1 MIDAK
6 DYVAVEHV
14 DVLLTDLKAED
25 IAGITIE
32 NVHHLSPATNETP
45 DLRGTTF
52 GENARILVKAIVSRS
67 SRQSLEFTS
76 LNVIMLVD
84 TGSPYVYL
92 SERTWEALG
101 VKVEDLPNNGQAYVK
116 VNGMRVLAH
125 VSSNHFEDIDVLGS
139 SFLKNCVMV
148 VDYPEQTVE
157 IHVMT

>member
-1 MIDAK
+1 MIEAN

-14 DVLLTDLKAED
+14 DLLLPDLKGED

-32 NVHHLSPATNETP
+32 NAHHLSPATSDTP
-45 DLRGTTF
+45 DLRGMTF

-67 SRQSLEFTS
+67 SRQSLQFTS

-92 SERTWEALG
+92 TENTWEALG
-101 VKVEDLPNNGQAYVK
+101 VRVEDLPNGQAYVK
-116 VNGMRVLAH
+116 INGMRVLAH

-148 VDYPEQTVE
+148 VDYPEQTAE